1 MARRAGGASSLEL
14 RELEAFFWV
23 GTLRSFSRA
32 ADRLRT
38 SQPTISARV
47 AALEAHLTVKLLERG
62 GRRVRLTPLGAEMLG
77 YAERMLGLRS
87 QAEAAVSGAAGL
99 RGHVRLGTAETVVHT
114 WLPHFIR
121 ELETR
126 HPRLS
131 LELTVDTTPN
141 LREELVRGELDLAI
155 LLGPISEP
163 TMQSRLISTYPL
175 SLVAAPS
182 LGLAGRELT
191 LADLARY
198 PLITYSH
205 RTRPTIALR
214 ELFRN
219 AGLPQPRLIAS
230 ASLAANIRLAV
241 DGVGPATLPEILVAG
256 EIAEGRLHA
265 LTVDFELAPLRFTVT
280 HPRAPSDPL
289 IAAAAELARQVAANY
304 QES

>member
-1 MARRAGGASSLEL
+1 LEL

-23 GTLRSFSRA
+23 ATLRSFSRA

-47 AALEAHLTVKLLERG
+47 ASLEAHLAVKLLERG
-62 GRRVRLTPLGAEMLG
+62 GRKVRMTPLGTEMLG

-87 QAEAAVSGAAGL
+87 QAEDAVSGAAGL
-99 RGHVRLGTAETVVHT
+99 RGHLRLGTAETVVHT

-131 LELTVDTTPN
+131 VELTVDTTPN

-163 TMQSRLISTYPL
+163 TMHSRPISTYPL

-182 LGLAGRELT
+182 LGLAGRELS
-191 LADLARY
+191 LADLT
-198 PLITYSH
+198 PHLLITYSH
-205 RTRPTIALR
+205 RTRPTLALR
-214 ELFRN
+214 ELFRSS
-219 AGLPQPRLIAS
+219 GLPQPRLIAS
-230 ASLAANIRLAV
+230 TSLAANIRLAV
-241 DGVGPATLPEILVAG
+241 DGVGPATLPELLVAR
-256 EIAEGRLHA
+256 EIADGRLHP
-265 LTVDFELAPLRFTVT
+265 LTVDFALEPLRFTVT
-280 HPRAPSDPL
+280 YPRAPSDPL
-289 IAAAAELARQVAANY
+289 IAAAAELAREVAAKY
-304 QES
+304 PES

>member
-1 MARRAGGASSLEL
+1 LEL

-23 GTLRSFSRA
+23 ATLRSFSRA
-32 ADRLRT
+32 ADRLDT

-47 AALEAHLTVKLLERG
+47 AALEAHLAVTLLERG
-62 GRRVRLTPLGAEMLG
+62 GRRVRLTPLGTEMLG

-87 QAEAAVSGAAGL
+87 QAEHAVGGSGL

-131 LELTVDTTPN
+131 LEVTVDTTPN

-163 TMQSRLISTYPL
+163 TMHSRPISTYPL
-175 SLVAAPS
+175 SVVAAPS
-182 LGLAGRELT
+182 LGLAGREIT
-191 LADLARY
+191 LKDLARY
-198 PLITYSH
+198 PLITYPH

-214 ELFRN
+214 ELFRA

-230 ASLAANIRLAV
+230 SSLAANIRLAV
-241 DGVGPATLPEILVAG
+241 DAVGPATLPELLVTR
-256 EIAEGRLHA
+256 EIADGRLHP
-265 LTVDFELAPLRFTVT
+265 LKIGFELEPLRFTVT
-280 HPRAPSDPL
+280 YPRAPSDAL
-289 IAAAAELARQVAANY
+289 IQAAAELALGVAGSN
-304 QES
+304 QEF

>member
-1 MARRAGGASSLEL
+1 MEL